1 VNRCT
6 VRGFGG
12 RRSGKEGGQDLDERI
27 YGLPR
32 HVHGRPQH
40 RLDVRDATH
49 DVHRAQL
56 HGTAGQA
63 AERAPHRQYGIVKR
77 VCVVPHRSRL
87 HSDRQQRGHCPRSKQ
102 LVTHD
107 RHGTGPVR
115 AVGKK
120 RRGSASQRTHRVV
133 RPPDQGPNRR
143 TVDAA
148 VCLCKRGR
156 SLQTPRS
163 VHEVRQRVS
172 AAGGARV
179 HFADVQR

>member
-1 VNRCT
+1 
-6 VRGFGG
+6 VRSFGC
-12 RRSGKEGGQDLDERI
+12 RRSSKEGGEDLDERV

-40 RLDVRDATH
+40 RLDVRHGAC

-63 AERAPHRQYGIVKR
+63 AERAPHRQYGIVKL
-77 VCVVPHRSRL
+77 VCVVPHRGRL
-87 HSDRQQRGHCPRSKQ
+87 HGDRQQSGHCPRPKQ
-102 LVTHD
+102 LVAHD
-107 RHGTGPVR
+107 RHG
-115 AVGKK
+115 
-120 RRGSASQRTHRVV
+120 SAPQRTHRVV

-143 TVDAA
+143 TVDANMR
-148 VCLCKRGR
+148 LCKRGR